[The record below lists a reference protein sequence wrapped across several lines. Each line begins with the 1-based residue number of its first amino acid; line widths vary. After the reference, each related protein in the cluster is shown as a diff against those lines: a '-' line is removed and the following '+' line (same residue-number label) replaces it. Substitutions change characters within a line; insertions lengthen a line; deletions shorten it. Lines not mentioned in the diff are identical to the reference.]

1 MHIGQLSDSEIEGIL
16 GGYLL
21 SKEEREWVRIY
32 RESNK
37 TPALQTAVDNVK
49 MLSDSEIEGI
59 LGGYLLTKEERE
71 WVRIYRESNKTP
83 ALQTAVDNVKILFS
97 LINE

>member
-1 MHIGQLSDSEIEGIL
+1 MRIEQLSDSEIEGML
-16 GGYLL
+16 GGF
-21 SKEEREWVRIY
+21 I
-32 RESNK
+32 
-37 TPALQTAVDNVK
+37 
-49 MLSDSEIEGI
+49 
-59 LGGYLLTKEERE
+59 LTKEERE

>member
-1 MHIGQLSDSEIEGIL
+1 MAKSMRIEQLSDSEIEGML
-16 GGYLL
+16 GGF
-21 SKEEREWVRIY
+21 I
-32 RESNK
+32 
-37 TPALQTAVDNVK
+37 
-49 MLSDSEIEGI
+49 
-59 LGGYLLTKEERE
+59 LTKEERE